1 MSRWRVYKDSE
12 NRSRQWVASPAHENW
27 WESSQ
32 SRCFPQWDMAL
43 NYANR
48 MDLTTPPEPIVK
60 LAKPDEL
67 AKTLSELGYRR
78 TTIKDPSGAFC
89 ALTATVNERNH
100 IRLKAGDDTFTLAP
114 HEWKPLARFLLT
126 EANRTEEA

>member
-12 NRSRQWVASPAHENW
+12 NRSRQWVAAPAHKNW

-32 SRCFPQWDMAL
+32 SRCFPQWHMAL

-48 MDLTTPPEPIVK
+48 MNLTAPPEPIVK
-60 LAKPDEL
+60 LAKPDAL

-78 TTIKDPSGAFC
+78 TTIKDPSGAVC
-89 ALTATVNERNH
+89 DLTATVNERNH
-100 IRLKAGDDTFTLAP
+100 IHLKAGDDTFTLVR
-114 HEWKPLARFLLT
+114 HEWEPLARFLL
-126 EANRTEEA
+126 AASKSQEEA

>member
-12 NRSRQWVASPAHENW
+12 NRSRQWVASPAQENW

-32 SRCFPQWDMAL
+32 SRCFPQWHMAL
-43 NYANR
+43 RYANR
-48 MDLTTPPEPIVK
+48 MNLTTPPEPIVK
-60 LAKPDEL
+60 LAKPDAL

-89 ALTATVNERNH
+89 DLTATVSYRNS
-100 IRLKAGDDTFTLAP
+100 IYLKAGDDTFTLAR
-114 HEWKPLARFLLT
+114 HEWEPLAQFLL
-126 EANRTEEA
+126 AAAKNQEEA